1 VDDSDLL
8 TNAEAR
14 IQKLKRLKPE
24 KATNQPSRGKRTQ
37 SYWSIFMKC
46 KIKAALVISKS
57 PANTLL
63 SFMVFSRTKSL
74 GRGNLHR
81 PAGKYY

>member
-37 SYWSIFMKC
+37 SYWSIYEC
-46 KIKAALVISKS
+46 KIKAKWALRI
-57 PANTLL
+57 
-63 SFMVFSRTKSL
+63 
-74 GRGNLHR
+74 NLKNH
-81 PAGKYY
+81 PPTPC